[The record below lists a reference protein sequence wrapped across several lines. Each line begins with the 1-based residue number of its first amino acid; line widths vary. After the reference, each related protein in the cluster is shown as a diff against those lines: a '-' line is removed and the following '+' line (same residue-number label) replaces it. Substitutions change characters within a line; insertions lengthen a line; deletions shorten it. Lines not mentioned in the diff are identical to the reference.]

1 CFFCHSCL
9 FCVVLLFEPMRGIEP
24 LTFSLPRKR
33 STPEL
38 HRLIPTKAN
47 PCFDA
52 SGRRGSNPRPT
63 AWKAVA
69 LPTEL
74 LPHCWYKSVVGA
86 SGLEPLNP
94 KERIY
99 SPPQLPLCDAP
110 NKIDSF
116 LLLLRCTFIPGATS
130 RDRTN
135 DLLITSQLLYQL
147 SYGGF

>member
-1 CFFCHSCL
+1 
-9 FCVVLLFEPMRGIEP
+9 MRAGDEARTRD
-24 LTFSLPRKR
+24 LQLGRLSLYQLSYSRIVR
-33 STPEL
+33 
-38 HRLIPTKAN
+38 H
-47 PCFDA
+47 
-52 SGRRGSNPRPT
+52 
-63 AWKAVA
+63 
-69 LPTEL
+69 
-74 LPHCWYKSVVGA
+74 KSVVGA

-110 NKIDSF
+110 NKIQGF
-116 LLLLRCTFIPGATS
+116 PLIGCTFISGATS